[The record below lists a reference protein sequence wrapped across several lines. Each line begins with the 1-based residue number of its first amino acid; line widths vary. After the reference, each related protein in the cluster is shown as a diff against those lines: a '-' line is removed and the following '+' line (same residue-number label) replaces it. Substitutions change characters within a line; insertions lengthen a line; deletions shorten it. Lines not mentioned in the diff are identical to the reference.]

1 MEIAVKKIII
11 PIALIL
17 SGCSI
22 PSPKQFSTAID
33 ELKLVQSGRSNDI
46 IDEGSLK
53 PESLEDLFNQ
63 TDLGLSNRNKVLS
76 RLMAKSDINCNK
88 FIEAVDS
95 KRANTNI
102 ALGFWSTATA
112 TAAAIV
118 AGRAGQNLAGVSAV
132 TSATAQSINDELFSG
147 ILMPNIVKEIKI
159 SRETL
164 RARISTKFQESETTY
179 TYHMAVSDAIYYHNL
194 CSITVALSALVNKAS
209 EQDASRLI
217 TKDEML
223 GSIDSEIQRIQNSIL
238 SSDLGLSTDQK
249 DSLRAELVKLS
260 QRRSELVKMYAL
272 PAYQSGGRGAA
283 GGGAAGG
290 GAAGGG
296 AAGGGATGGAAG
308 GGAAGGGATG
318 GAAGGGAAGG
328 QAVPGSPGTA
338 AAGAETL

>member
-1 MEIAVKKIII
+1 MRKLIII
-11 PIALIL
+11 PIALVL

-22 PSPKQFSTAID
+22 PNPKQFTTAFK

-46 IDEGSLK
+46 IDEGSLE
-53 PESLEDLFNQ
+53 PESLKKLFDEPDLK
-63 TDLGLSNRNKVLS
+63 LENRNKVLS

-95 KRANTNI
+95 KRANTNV

-147 ILMPNIVKEIKI
+147 ILMPNIVREIKT

-164 RARISTKFQESETTY
+164 RTRISTKFKESETTY

-223 GSIDSEIQRIQNSIL
+223 GSIDTELQRIQNSIL
-238 SSDLGLSTDQK
+238 SNDLGLSTIQK
-249 DSLRAELVKLS
+249 DSLRSELVKLS

-272 PAYQSGGRGAA
+272 PTYQSGGRGMTGDGASGGDA
-283 GGGAAGG
+283 TDGGAS
-290 GAAGGG
+290 
-296 AAGGGATGGAAG
+296 GGGATGG
-308 GGAAGGGATG
+308 
-318 GAAGGGAAGG
+318 
-328 QAVPGSPGTA
+328 QVVPGSPGTA

>member
-1 MEIAVKKIII
+1 MKRIII
-11 PIALIL
+11 PIALVL
-17 SGCSI
+17 SGCTI
-22 PSPKQFSTAID
+22 PSPKQYSTAIN

-46 IDEGSLK
+46 IDE
-53 PESLEDLFNQ
+53 ESLEAESLKTLFDQ
-63 TDLGLSNRNKVLS
+63 TDLGLENRNKVLS

-95 KRANTNI
+95 KRANTNV

-118 AGRAGQNLAGVSAV
+118 AGRAGQNLAGISAV

-147 ILMPNIVKEIKI
+147 ILMPNIVKEIKT

-164 RARISTKFQESETTY
+164 RARISTKFQESATTY

-209 EQDASRLI
+209 EQDASRLT
-217 TKDEML
+217 TKEEML
-223 GSIDSEIQRIQNSIL
+223 GSIDTELQRIQNSIL
-238 SSDLGLSTDQK
+238 SNDLGLSATQK
-249 DSLRAELVKLS
+249 DGLRSELVKLS

-272 PAYQSGGRGAA
+272 PTYQSGGRGMTGDGTS
-283 GGGAAGG
+283 GGGAS
-290 GAAGGG
+290 
-296 AAGGGATGGAAG
+296 GGGATGG
-308 GGAAGGGATG
+308 GASGGGATG
-318 GAAGGGAAGG
+318 GGASGGGATGGGVSGGGATGG
-328 QAVPGSPGTA
+328 QVVPGSPGTA

>member
-1 MEIAVKKIII
+1 MKTIMI
-11 PIALIL
+11 PIVLIL

-22 PSPKQFSTAID
+22 PSPKQFTAAVD
-33 ELKLVQSGRSNDI
+33 NLKLVQSGRSNDI
-46 IDEGSLK
+46 IDEGSLI
-53 PESLEDLFNQ
+53 PEDLEVLFNP
-63 TDLGLSNRNKVLS
+63 TDTTSINRNNVVS
-76 RLMAKSDINCNK
+76 RLMAKSDINCTK

-132 TSATAQSINDELFSG
+132 TSATAQSINDEIFSG
-147 ILMPNIVKEIKI
+147 ILMPNIVKEIKT

-164 RARISTKFQESETTY
+164 RTAISTKFQESEITY
-179 TYHMAVSDAIYYHNL
+179 TYYMAVSDAIYYHNL

-209 EQDASRLI
+209 AQDASRAV
-217 TKDEML
+217 TKDELL

-238 SSDLGLSTDQK
+238 SNDLGLSTTQK

-272 PAYQSGGRGAA
+272 PVYQSGGRGGIGGGAAGGGTA

-290 GAAGGG
+290 GAAH
-296 AAGGGATGGAAG
+296 
-308 GGAAGGGATG
+308 
-318 GAAGGGAAGG
+318 G
-328 QAVPGSPGTA
+328 QVVPGSPGTA